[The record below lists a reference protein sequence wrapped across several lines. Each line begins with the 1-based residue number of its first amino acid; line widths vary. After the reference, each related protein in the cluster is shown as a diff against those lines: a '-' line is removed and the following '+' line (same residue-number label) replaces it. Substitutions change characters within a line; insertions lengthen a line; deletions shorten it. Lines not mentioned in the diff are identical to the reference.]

1 LVSETEN
8 GSGGGTWQRFP
19 VRRIE
24 DLRNAVLGGR
34 LETMQLSGPPLR
46 GSLAFSARSGIVI
59 STGIIGGMVGLR
71 GVLAR
76 DAVTLLLCLTPGH
89 GSRLWFDTIRQGDTA
104 AVPPDCEVD
113 AIFSPHTAYVAVT
126 LAQDRLRNEVTRSG
140 QRIDPTAF
148 GSARCRGAR
157 VRPPKLEE
165 ITRQVALIHRAAFHE
180 VQPGFGSALPG
191 LLLGQLASPE
201 TAAEVSGPGR
211 RAEVIGT
218 ARDYIHGNLAAP
230 IRTSDLVRATGAS
243 ARTIHRSFR
252 EILHDTPQGYVRRAR
267 LHAVRRDLLSQWE
280 TTGGIGEAAARWGSA
295 SDPGRLAAR
304 YLALFGETPSETLAA
319 AREQARRREW
329 M

>member
-1 LVSETEN
+1 MVSETAN

-24 DLRNAVLGGR
+24 DLRNAVLGAE

-46 GSLAFSARSGIVI
+46 GSLAFSASRGIVI
-59 STGIIGGMVGLR
+59 STGVIGGMVGLR

-89 GSRLWFDTIRQGDTA
+89 GSRLWLDTIRQGDTA
-104 AVPPDCEVD
+104 AVLPDCEVD
-113 AIFSPHTAYVAVT
+113 AIFSPRTAYVAVT

-148 GSARCRGAR
+148 ACARSRGAR
-157 VRPPKLEE
+157 VRPPQLEE
-165 ITRQVALIHRAAFHE
+165 VTRQVALIHRAAFHE
-180 VQPGFGSALPG
+180 VQPGFDRAVLA
-191 LLLGQLASPE
+191 LLLGQLASAE

-211 RAEVIGT
+211 RAEVIGK
-218 ARDYIHGNLAAP
+218 ARDYIHGHISEP
-230 IRTSDLVRATGAS
+230 IRISDLVRATGAS

-252 EILHDTPQGYVRRAR
+252 EILEDTPQGYVRRAR

-280 TTGGIGEAAARWGSA
+280 TAGGIRDAAARWGSA

-304 YLALFGETPSETLAA
+304 YRALFGETPSETLAA
-319 AREQARRREW
+319 AREQARGREW